1 MTTTQI
7 SAYISKSTKE
17 QVEAY
22 VKSRGVKKGYL
33 IEEALLHHLKVL
45 KEIPE
50 DIVIPA
56 RLVLSKKSMEQVA
69 ADLLESDQMPSKAL
83 KALMNDS

>member
-22 VKSRGVKKGYL
+22 VKSRGVKKGFL

-69 ADLLESDQMPSKAL
+69 ELLESDQKPSKAL